1 MGQLIDLIRTHAV
14 HQQLQ
19 SLALAIDEA
28 VCRLNL
34 NAEACFRVQQLKSV
48 LAFCGNQIAGA
59 DPFFIQVRVF
69 DSISARLTVA
79 LAEVL
84 TLLDDGNVDHITR
97 AKPLVDDVL
106 VQLVEVPVAL
116 APEDSVSPEDTG
128 SLRLECPKISAHS
141 SSPGASA
148 ALAEARRTGAEIAV
162 RCRDE
167 GLDRSRATVL

>member
-19 SLALAIDEA
+19 SLALAIDEV

-34 NAEACFRVQQLKSV
+34 NAEASFGVQQLRSV
-48 LAFCGNQIAGA
+48 LAFCGSQITGA

-69 DSISARLTVA
+69 DSINGRLSVA

-84 TLLDDGNVDHITR
+84 TLLEDGNIEHIAR

-106 VQLVEVPVAL
+106 VQLVEVPAAL
-116 APEDSVSPEDTG
+116 AAEDSWSPKDTG
-128 SLRLECPKISAHS
+128 ALRLECPNTRAHT
-141 SSPGASA
+141 SSPGRSA
-148 ALAEARRTGAEIAV
+148 
-162 RCRDE
+162 
-167 GLDRSRATVL
+167 SRAELTNHGTTVANSRRGRFETGSAG